1 MVNEEINIE
10 YERSALKYKP
20 EKKKIEYL
28 FIAESPPHRPTKD
41 GKPRYFYFDDVM
53 DKDNLLRYIIKGVFS
68 EKYNKND
75 KKRCL
80 GRLRDKGFFLI
91 DAVEYP
97 IDNLP
102 EGKERNDHVKKNIH
116 ILLEKIKD
124 LVNNDTKIILI
135 KRNIFEILIKKLKA
149 PEFNVINKKLL
160 PFPSRGWQNKF
171 SEELSELLKI
181 N

>member
-1 MVNEEINIE
+1 MVNEEKNIE

-20 EKKKIEYL
+20 EKKKLKYL
-28 FIAESPPHRPTKD
+28 FIAESPPYGPTKD
-41 GKPRYFYFDDVM
+41 GKPRYFYFDDVAE
-53 DKDNLLRYIIKGVFS
+53 KDNLLRYIIKGVFS
-68 EKYNKND
+68 EEYNKTN
-75 KKRCL
+75 KKRWL
-80 GRLRDKGFFLI
+80 SELRDNGFFLI

-102 EGKERNDHVKKNIH
+102 EGKERNDHIKKNIP
-116 ILLEKIKD
+116 ILIEKIKD
-124 LVNNDTKIILI
+124 LVNNNTKIILI
-135 KRNIFEILIKKLKA
+135 KRNIFEILIKKLKT